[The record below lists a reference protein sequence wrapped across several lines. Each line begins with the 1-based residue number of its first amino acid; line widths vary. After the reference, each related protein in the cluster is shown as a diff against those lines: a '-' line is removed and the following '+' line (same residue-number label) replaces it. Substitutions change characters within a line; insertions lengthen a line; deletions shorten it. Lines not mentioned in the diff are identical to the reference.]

1 MKKKIFIFLLVFL
14 VLAGAYSWY
23 YISQKNKNEN
33 VVVDNTLVY
42 EDLLFYNSSYMN
54 FLLKY
59 PRNYEVY
66 EKAIGGNAQTN
77 CIVVS
82 SVENPNSSVT
92 IAYEPLK
99 IGKESCFKVDLNSDE
114 SIASEKK
121 YKIGDNE
128 IEGTQT
134 PFDKDGVTYLNT
146 LYKVENAKL
155 NKKTDEFFAIQ
166 MQYPENEESK
176 YLKELEII
184 VNNFVWK

>member
-54 FLLKY
+54 FIVKY

-82 SVENPNSSVT
+82 SVENPNSSIT

-99 IGKESCFKVDLNSDE
+99 IGKESCFKNDIKSDG
-114 SIASEKK
+114 SDVQKSE
-121 YKIGDNE
+121 YKIAGKE
-128 IEGTQT
+128 VAGTQT
-134 PFDKDGVTYLNT
+134 IFDKDNVTYVNT

-155 NKKTDEFFAIQ
+155 DKKTDEFFAIQ
-166 MQYPENEESK
+166 MQYPKNEESK
-176 YLKELEII
+176 YLKELRII